1 MQIFA
6 ISYIVNPFSSVQVSN
21 NGVLSF
27 QKPLP
32 HTFSVPFPWPL
43 EDDAIIAPFWDLYSS
58 NKGTEIVLYGGVF
71 YQYSTEESLLQRVGA
86 MVDVFECCF
95 KPKLLF
101 IVTWFRIFF
110 IHTQDLNINVRNYTL
125 LI

>member
-1 MQIFA
+1 M
-6 ISYIVNPFSSVQVSN
+6 QVSS

-27 QKPLP
+27 QRPLP
-32 HTFSVPFPWPL
+32 HVFSVPFPL
-43 EDDAIIAPFWDLYSS
+43 EDDAIIALFWS
-58 NKGTEIVLYGGVF
+58 NRDIEREQHIIRRGVF

-86 MVDVFECCF
+86 MVDDFDCCF

-101 IVTWFRIFF
+101 IVTWLRIL
-110 IHTQDLNINVRNYTL
+110 QDQNDPYLSLVRNYTL